1 MNQDHPWVAV
11 NTIIRDGDKIL
22 LMQRSE
28 TDSTFPDYWA
38 LVGGFMEWGE
48 KVEETIVREV
58 KEEIGVDVEIEKF
71 SGRVY
76 NTPHPSRGIVISIP
90 FYTTIVNG
98 TPHPAQ
104 VEECKDVKWFLPE
117 EIRKMELAFDHKQ
130 ILQDEKL
137 I

>member
-1 MNQDHPWVAV
+1 MNQDHPYVAV
-11 NTIIRDGDKIL
+11 NTIIRDGGKIL

-28 TDSTFPDYWA
+28 TDSTFPDYWG

-48 KVEETIVREV
+48 KAEETIVREV

-76 NTPHPSRGIVISIP
+76 NTPHPSRGIIISIP
-90 FYTTIVNG
+90 FYTRITKG
-98 TPHPAQ
+98 DPYPAQ
-104 VEECKDVKWFLPE
+104 PEECKDVKWFLPE
-117 EIRKMELAFDHKQ
+117 EVRKMELAFDHKQ
-130 ILQDEKL
+130 ILQDEGL